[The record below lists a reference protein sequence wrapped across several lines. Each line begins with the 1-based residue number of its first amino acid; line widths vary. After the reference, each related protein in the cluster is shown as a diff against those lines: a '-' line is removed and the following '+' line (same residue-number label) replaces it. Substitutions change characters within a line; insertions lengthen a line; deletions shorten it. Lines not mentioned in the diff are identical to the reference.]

1 MTRYIAVSLVS
12 GILFGIMD
20 GLIGANP
27 LATRLY
33 AVYQPISRTSVNV
46 LAGVAIDLV
55 YGFIMAGLFLLLFKS
70 LPGDAGIVKGIV
82 FALVM
87 WFFRVLMG
95 VASQWMMFD
104 VPVNTLLYVLVAGLG
119 EMLVLGV
126 LYGLTLRPP
135 L

>member
-1 MTRYIAVSLVS
+1 MTRYITVSLVS

-20 GLIGANP
+20 GLISANP

-46 LAGVAIDLV
+46 LAGVVIDLV
-55 YGFIMAGLFLLLFKS
+55 YGFVMAGVFLLLFKS
-70 LPGDAGIVKGIV
+70 LPGDAGIVKGIS

-95 VASQWMMFD
+95 VASQWMMFV

-126 LYGLTLRPP
+126 FYGLALRPP